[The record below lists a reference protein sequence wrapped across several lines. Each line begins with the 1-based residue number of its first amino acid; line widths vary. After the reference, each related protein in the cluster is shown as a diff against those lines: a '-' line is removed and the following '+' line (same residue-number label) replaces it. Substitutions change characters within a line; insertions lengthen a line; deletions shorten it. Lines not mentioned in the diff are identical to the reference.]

1 MKRIVFCADVQ
12 LHNHPQNAS
21 VLDNGLNS
29 RFYYGLETLKQAA
42 RVANGGTLVI
52 NGDLFDHRRFLE
64 IDVLV
69 HTYRTITEIART
81 LDKVIIVVGNHD
93 QFLRDGSVHSTEIF
107 KFTSKNIV
115 VVDTW
120 QIIDLGP
127 EYGSTSLCCH
137 AFSLDIESVK
147 DFVINKASLVGGIL
161 VLHQEVVGASMGHS
175 ICEKGLRMDDLH
187 ADKFTYVMLGH
198 FHAPQSLA
206 ANVFYIGSPYQVDRS
221 EAGDQKRFLVWEAG
235 KLSQHNVTG
244 IPRYLSFPSV
254 EAYEKAKR
262 EGDVSPVDFVDFV
275 VGDTDYEKAKKLADT
290 SPTMKAIYVPE
301 EKAGDGSPSAAVDLE
316 DMSVVSAVCAYL
328 ERTGGERLK
337 EEALAR
343 LSA

>member
-1 MKRIVFCADVQ
+1 MRRIVFCADVQ
-12 LHNHPQNAS
+12 LHNHPQNAR

-29 RFYYGLETLKQAA
+29 RFHYGLETLRQAA
-42 RVANGGTLVI
+42 RVANGGVLVI

-69 HTYRTITEIART
+69 HTYRTITEIAKT

-93 QFLRDGSVHSTEIF
+93 QFLRDGSVHSTEVF
-107 KFTSKNIV
+107 KSPKSNIV

-120 QIIDLGP
+120 QIIDLGSA
-127 EYGSTSLCCH
+127 YGGVSLCCH
-137 AFSLDIESVK
+137 AFSLDIEAVK

-175 ICEKGLRMDDLH
+175 ICEKGLRLEDLC
-187 ADKFTYVMLGH
+187 ADKFAYVLLGH
-198 FHAPQSLA
+198 FHAPQALSQ
-206 ANVFYIGSPYQVDRS
+206 NVFYIGSPYQVDRS
-221 EAGDQKRFLVWEAG
+221 EAGDQKRFLVWESG

-254 EAYEKAKR
+254 EAYERAKR
-262 EGDVSPVDFVDFV
+262 DGLVSSVDFVDFV
-275 VGDTDYEKAKKLADT
+275 VGDSDYEKAKKLADS

-301 EKAGDGSPSAAVDLE
+301 DESSAASASSGVDLE
-316 DMSVVSAVCAYL
+316 DMSVASAVCEYL
-328 ERTGGERLK
+328 DRTGGGHLK
-337 EEALAR
+337 DEALAR